1 MLEIDR
7 VRGVLKHGPR
17 VLPFNSKMS
26 MLLQLEQL
34 MEQLKIKRSNAQ
46 KQIEDAID
54 AMTNFKADV
63 KKCQARQN
71 TFKPYRRHG
80 TWDDHDFEDAP
91 PPVSAG
97 RAPVAAGY
105 VYDDADYAYDDTY
118 DELAKRVYCK
128 KEYTVRP
135 KSSKVHRKRGKRD
148 YHDDDDA
155 YGDFRKRVHS
165 KNKDKT
171 KASPVRVFVEDQ
183 DGIRTPAK
191 GRNKTK
197 TRLFRAFKT
206 HESWHEEDDEDDIGR
221 VESFS
226 DVEDRI
232 HDYEVALDRIE
243 EAQEDIMMCEQ
254 HIMSLKSL
262 YKVTKARVT
271 AIAMMTHPRLNADS
285 PCSELKPEI
294 LRCIMQHL

>member
-1 MLEIDR
+1 M
-7 VRGVLKHGPR
+7 
-17 VLPFNSKMS
+17 
-26 MLLQLEQL
+26 EQL
-34 MEQLKIKRSNAQ
+34 MIKRNKAQ
-46 KQIEDAID
+46 KEYEDAID
-54 AMTNFKADV
+54 SMKIFRDDLKPL
-63 KKCQARQN
+63 QAILEEL
-71 TFKPYRRHG
+71 TSCSIHG
-80 TWDDHDFEDAP
+80 TWDDNDFEAKRAP
-91 PPVSAG
+91 AGRAG

-105 VYDDADYAYDDTY
+105 VYEDADYAYDDTY

-206 HESWHEEDDEDDIGR
+206 HASEHEEEDDDR
-221 VESFS
+221 VESFRAEYFS
-226 DVEDRI
+226 DVEDRV
-232 HDYEVALDRIE
+232 HDYNVTLNHIE
-243 EAQEDIMMCEQ
+243 EAQREFMIYDEQ
-254 HIMSLKSL
+254 IK
-262 YKVTKARVT
+262 RVQRQYRLAKERMN
-271 AIAMMTHPRLNADS
+271 AIAMMLHPRLSEES
-285 PCSELKPEI
+285 PCSVLKPDI
-294 LRCIMQHL
+294 LRCIMEHL

>member
-7 VRGVLKHGPR
+7 VRGVLKHGLR

-34 MEQLKIKRSNAQ
+34 MEQLKIKRSNAR

-97 RAPVAAGY
+97 RAGRAPVAAGY

-135 KSSKVHRKRGKRD
+135 KSSKVHRKHGKRD
-148 YHDDDDA
+148 YHEDEDA
-155 YGDFRKRVHS
+155 YCDFRKRVHC

-171 KASPVRVFVEDQ
+171 KARVFVEDQ

-197 TRLFRAFKT
+197 TRLFRALKT
-206 HESWHEEDDEDDIGR
+206 HASWHEEDDDDR
-221 VESFS
+221 VESF
-226 DVEDRI
+226 VEVENRV
-232 HDYEVALDRIE
+232 HDYNVALDRIE
-243 EAQEDIMMCEQ
+243 EAQEDIMMCEL
-254 HIMSLKSL
+254 HMMSLERL
-262 YKVTKARVT
+262 YRVVDHKN

>member
-1 MLEIDR
+1 M
-7 VRGVLKHGPR
+7 
-17 VLPFNSKMS
+17 
-26 MLLQLEQL
+26 EQL
-34 MEQLKIKRSNAQ
+34 MIKRNKAQ
-46 KQIEDAID
+46 KEYEDAID
-54 AMTNFKADV
+54 SMKIFRDDLKPL
-63 KKCQARQN
+63 QAILEEL
-71 TFKPYRRHG
+71 TSCSIHG
-80 TWDDHDFEDAP
+80 TWDDNDFEANRAP
-91 PPVSAG
+91 AGRAG

-105 VYDDADYAYDDTY
+105 VYEDADYAYDDTY